1 MWQNMQPSIRQPVKE
16 RILNTADRLFYQ
28 RGVRAVGVDTIATEA
43 GISKRSLYDY
53 FPSKEALV
61 LAYLERRFLPL
72 PASGAPP
79 AEQILAIFDRLEAVF
94 TDPAFRG
101 CPFVNA
107 VAELGGSEAAR
118 LAAGYKA
125 ERRAWLRDQL
135 QEAGAPDPEGLALQ
149 VQLVVE
155 GAISTAL
162 VQCEESTCGARL
174 RAMTARAGRD
184 AVRALLEG
192 AGIGGLRAGAT
203 AERAV

>member
-1 MWQNMQPSIRQPVKE
+1 MKE

-28 RGVRAVGVDTIATEA
+28 RGIRAVGVDTIAAEA

-72 PASGAPP
+72 PASDAPP
-79 AEQILAIFDRLEAVF
+79 AGQILAIFDRLEAVF

-107 VAELGGSEAAR
+107 VAEVGGSEAAR

-125 ERRAWLRDQL
+125 ERRAWLCNRL
-135 QEAGAPDPEGLALQ
+135 EEAGATDPKRLALQ
-149 VQLVVE
+149 IQLVVE
-155 GAISTAL
+155 GAIATAL
-162 VQCEESTCGARL
+162 VQCQEAEVGVAR
-174 RAMTARAGRD
+174 RAQIACAGRE
-184 AVRALLEG
+184 AVRTLLAADG
-192 AGIGGLRAGAT
+192 VGGLRT
-203 AERAV
+203 